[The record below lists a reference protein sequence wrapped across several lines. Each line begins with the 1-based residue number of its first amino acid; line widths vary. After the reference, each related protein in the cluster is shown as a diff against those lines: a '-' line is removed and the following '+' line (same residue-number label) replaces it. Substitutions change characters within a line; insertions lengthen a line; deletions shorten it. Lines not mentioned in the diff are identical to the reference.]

1 MKTSKLYLTVVSL
14 IALLVSNAVAAAWT
28 GSMSEPENMKK
39 IDGKAFY
46 VITTADELA
55 WFADQVNGGKS
66 TVNAVLANDIMFGA
80 NTSSRT
86 TQPWTP
92 IGKDDN
98 HTFNGTLDGN
108 GYTIYGLYARNLKF
122 TGLIGV
128 LGSEGLLKNLK
139 LQKGLREKNSAIA
152 DDVEIAAFVS
162 HNKGMIQNCF
172 TGDTIFLNESINSEN
187 NKYSVNV
194 GAIVGVNEGDLE
206 YDYSDGI
213 IDILTYDVNTTTA
226 NLGNCSQRYSDRSTY
241 IGGVVGRNLKT
252 IWYAENKGNI
262 RIRSYGEGYGG
273 YLYGGGVVGLNSG
286 EIKMS
291 KSNGQIDAD
300 SKRCANYIG
309 GIAGSNYKNA
319 LIEHSI
325 NYSSLSLQPTYDN
338 AEGHVG
344 DCSYSCTR
352 ISQEGG
358 IAGSNWSKVKNSYSI
373 APKIEYKRKIDVGAV
388 IGKNQKKTGSVENV
402 YFNSDALTMNSF
414 GSDSGTVSNVAGM
427 TTTNMQ
433 KDQFAWILN
442 TTYGKASND
451 AVWSRTDGYPIFATE
466 QNKAIYK
473 VVFNDD
479 GVMINRY
486 TNYKGLVT
494 FPENPE
500 PAEGFIFKGWY
511 NSEDIKVKPST
522 IFTADQ
528 TVNAVYVEAS
538 DVYWTINFFNTDS
551 KMTLLQTKQYQ
562 HGSIVSYEGNTPT
575 KEMTAQY
582 TYTFKGWNVEPINA
596 VDDFDYYA
604 VYDSVVR
611 SYTIVFNNFDGSK
624 IESGSFKYGIIPS
637 CSKTPTRT
645 ATAEW
650 TYSHKGWKPA
660 LDYVTGEATYVAT
673 YDSSKVE
680 YKVTFMNGVDVI
692 DEQMVPYG
700 EAAVA
705 PTDVTRDGY
714 KFTGWNTSFS
724 KVTENLTVKALF
736 EELPSYIVKVV
747 DGDIG
752 VKIDS
757 TKVVEGKVYTLPTAP
772 KKTAYTFDA
781 YYDGEKKLGVAN
793 DKVSITSNI
802 TITAAYKRKI
812 PTLMGNLVQTLT
824 PGDTFK
830 TVIFQGVDTCYR
842 KTSNISFLKV
852 STGGNFVDIKGIV
865 PVSYKEESIAVDSL
879 LVNTNVYEIKVTI
892 RIPNEPKS
900 SSSKAVSSSS
910 TNVKSSSSKKTDAVI
925 VTDAP
930 KFSMIVQNRLVQISN
945 ARVGSA
951 YALFDM
957 QGRVLQKGRVETTN
971 YSIVVP
977 RSRAYFVRI
986 DDQIKK
992 VNVR

>member
-39 IDGKAFY
+39 NDGKAFY

-66 TVNAVLANDIMFGA
+66 TINAVLGNDIVFGKDK
-80 NTSSRT
+80 NTVASVN
-86 TQPWTP
+86 WTP
-92 IGKDDN
+92 IGKD
-98 HTFNGTLDGN
+98 TKLQFAGILDGA
-108 GYTIYGLYARNLKF
+108 GYTIYGLSSTGLSLA
-122 TGLIGV
+122 GLIGV
-128 LGSEGLLKNLK
+128 L
-139 LQKGLREKNSAIA
+139 
-152 DDVEIAAFVS
+152 
-162 HNKGMIQNCF
+162 
-172 TGDTIFLNESINSEN
+172 
-187 NKYSVNV
+187 
-194 GAIVGVNEGDLE
+194 
-206 YDYSDGI
+206 
-213 IDILTYDVNTTTA
+213 NT
-226 NLGNCSQRYSDRSTY
+226 N
-241 IGGVVGRNLKT
+241 GVVRNLKT
-252 IWYAENKGNI
+252 NAGYISGKFRVGGIVAHSNGLIQDVENNNKVDVSYKSGDSSAIYVGDIAAHNQGAIINCLNTASISNVAREARTGGIVGYNTGRVEICKNSGNI
-262 RIRSYGEGYGG
+262 SASVYGSYSANKVYSGGIVGYNAIIINKCLNIVSVYAKGYTFDCSCAGCSYNGKCITGYGHSD
-273 YLYGGGVVGLNSG
+273 YFDSFSGGVAGFSTTTISNSSNSG
-286 EIKMS
+286 EITN
-291 KSNGQIDAD
+291 SNTSYDKGYTDA
-300 SKRCANYIG
+300 I
-309 GIAGSNYKNA
+309 IASVKA
-319 LIEHSI
+319 
-325 NYSSLSLQPTYDN
+325 
-338 AEGHVG
+338 
-344 DCSYSCTR
+344 
-352 ISQEGG
+352 
-358 IAGSNWSKVKNSYSI
+358 KNS
-373 APKIEYKRKIDVGAV
+373 IDLQSLKYWLNEVQV
-388 IGKNQKKTGSVENV
+388 Q
-402 YFNSDALTMNSF
+402 
-414 GSDSGTVSNVAGM
+414 GTAE
-427 TTTNMQ
+427 NMQ

-442 TTYGKASND
+442 TTNGTEENSG
-451 AVWSRTDGYPIFATE
+451 VWTRGTDGYPTFV
-466 QNKAIYK
+466 NSDSLPIYK

-479 GVMINRY
+479 GVTINRY
-486 TNYKGLVT
+486 TNYKGVVT

-522 IFTADQ
+522 VFTADQ

-562 HGSIVSYEGNTPT
+562 HGSIVSYEGDPHT
-575 KEMTAQY
+575 KETTAQY
-582 TYTFKGWNVEPINA
+582 TYTFKGWNVEFTNA

-624 IESGSFKYGIIPS
+624 IESGSFKYGVIPS

-650 TYSHKGWKPA
+650 TYLHKGWKPA

-692 DEQMVPYG
+692 DEQIVPYG
-700 EAAVA
+700 EAAVE
-705 PTDVTRDGY
+705 PTNVTRDGY

-747 DGDIG
+747 DGDNG
-752 VKIDS
+752 AKIDS
-757 TKVVEGKVYTLPTAP
+757 IKVVEGKVYTLPTAP

-852 STGGNFVDIKGIV
+852 STGGGFVDIKGIV
-865 PVSYKEESIAVDSL
+865 PVSYKGKSIVVDSL

-930 KFSMIVQNRLVQISN
+930 KFFMIVQNRLVQISN
-945 ARVGSA
+945 ARIGSA

-957 QGRVLQKGRVETTN
+957 QGRVLQKGRVENTN
-971 YSIVVP
+971 YSVVAP
-977 RSRAYFVRI
+977 RAGAYFVRI